1 MPLIRPS
8 PSGSNS
14 PSNSSS
20 HAQELVDT
28 SGEDQTDLAAMID
41 HGLREHWRLHRD
53 EPFRGQLWAAVHAD
67 TELTVLDLQD
77 SRPNARV
84 MARATAHLT
93 GRTDVEVLERK
104 ILLMI
109 ELLDSLMRLVVQVDE
124 TEAEAL
130 VADLVELFVD
140 AVSNP

>member
-1 MPLIRPS
+1 
-8 PSGSNS
+8 
-14 PSNSSS
+14 
-20 HAQELVDT
+20 
-28 SGEDQTDLAAMID
+28 MID

-130 VADLVELFVD
+130 VADFVELFVD